1 MTGCNYGLLA
11 NLKQVK
17 PSLIGTICI
26 NHSIQLACTD
36 AAKSLPGNV
45 STERQRFLVG
55 FLMIFLNYNVSFN
68 TDQELLTALIFSIF
82 DFITFSVLLIF
93 ARLWRTI
100 FRFFI

>member
-1 MTGCNYGLLA
+1 MTGCNNGLLA

-45 STERQRFLVG
+45 STERQH
-55 FLMIFLNYNVSFN
+55 FLMVSY
-68 TDQELLTALIFSIF
+68 
-82 DFITFSVLLIF
+82 
-93 ARLWRTI
+93 
-100 FRFFI
+100 